1 MAIKFQYNKTSLQQ
15 LEKQL
20 KMRERSLPTIKSKE
34 SALRIEVKRTK
45 DEVNKLELQLERE
58 IQSYENMVA
67 LWNEFNPE
75 LISVKDVT
83 LSTKKIAG
91 VIVPLLDE
99 IKFEIGHYSLFNAPA
114 WYTDG
119 IELLKKL
126 ARTGIEAEFS
136 GMKLELLEHARKKT
150 TQKVN
155 LFEKVQIPGYKDAI
169 RKVKRFME
177 DEESLSK
184 SSQKI
189 MRANQEKRKAKRR
202 KRGGRGMIV
211 KMSKYA
217 FMVYHKEYDTFLST
231 LRDLGVVHIKETNS
245 VMDNERLQEL
255 LAERKQINTL
265 MRYFKNL
272 HAAEKDVKFAP
283 ARELTKE
290 EGLKLVRKIEEL
302 QDKKAQLIAS
312 KQSIEKDLAY
322 MEIWG
327 EFSYQNINRLKRAG
341 YDVTFFTC
349 PTAKYEPEWGVLYNA
364 ILINNFQSVTYFIT
378 ITKEG
383 TLIDIDAERPKM
395 PVQGLAKLRARLD
408 QRTKDIQ
415 NVEDELKHRAVED
428 YKTLEEFD
436 KNLQD
441 EFNLSNA
448 LVQTDRQAGDKLMLL
463 EGWVPTENAP
473 ALEHELDKQGYF
485 FQQLEI
491 EDGDKVPIKLRN
503 NKFSKLYEPITKMFS
518 LPNYGEL
525 DPTPLF
531 APFFMLFFG
540 LCFGDGGYGLLVMIA
555 CTILKKKVNPDFKP
569 YLTLF
574 QYLGFAAL
582 LVGTCTGSF
591 FGVALADIPALSKI
605 KNYFVNSDNLMTFS
619 IVIGLVQIIFGKCVA
634 AYKIK
639 IQKGTKHSIAPFA
652 WVFVIISLALALGL
666 PMLNVHL
673 PNAVVMVCYG
683 IAILGLVVAY
693 LYNTPGKN
701 VFLNFGTGLWNT
713 YNMASGL
720 LGDTLSY
727 IRLFAIGLT
736 GSILGGVFNT
746 LAVTMTDGMN
756 IVARAICMLLI
767 LLVGHSINIALCT
780 ISSLVHPLRL
790 IFVEYYK
797 NAEFEGGGKA
807 YEPFRKA

>member
-1 MAIKFQYNKTSLQQ
+1 
-15 LEKQL
+15 
-20 KMRERSLPTIKSKE
+20 
-34 SALRIEVKRTK
+34 
-45 DEVNKLELQLERE
+45 
-58 IQSYENMVA
+58 
-67 LWNEFNPE
+67 
-75 LISVKDVT
+75 
-83 LSTKKIAG
+83 
-91 VIVPLLDE
+91 
-99 IKFEIGHYSLFNAPA
+99 
-114 WYTDG
+114 
-119 IELLKKL
+119 
-126 ARTGIEAEFS
+126 
-136 GMKLELLEHARKKT
+136 
-150 TQKVN
+150 
-155 LFEKVQIPGYKDAI
+155 
-169 RKVKRFME
+169 
-177 DEESLSK
+177 
-184 SSQKI
+184 
-189 MRANQEKRKAKRR
+189 
-202 KRGGRGMIV
+202 MIV

-605 KNYFVNSDNLMTFS
+605 KNYFVNSDNL
-619 IVIGLVQIIFGKCVA
+619 
-634 AYKIK
+634 
-639 IQKGTKHSIAPFA
+639 
-652 WVFVIISLALALGL
+652 
-666 PMLNVHL
+666 
-673 PNAVVMVCYG
+673 NAVVMVCYG